1 MKKIHVLGSFSGFFK
16 IQGQHDFVK
25 LEENLCY
32 FQVHHSLHSVMF
44 QILMIRKSRFWAGS
58 FTWNAAKG
66 AAVEGVGA
74 KICEIQEIGVGGS
87 TLQNSI
93 CGFRPYFVKQK
104 SIEKQ
109 KLQNP

>member
-1 MKKIHVLGSFSGFFK
+1 
-16 IQGQHDFVK
+16 
-25 LEENLCY
+25 
-32 FQVHHSLHSVMF
+32 MF